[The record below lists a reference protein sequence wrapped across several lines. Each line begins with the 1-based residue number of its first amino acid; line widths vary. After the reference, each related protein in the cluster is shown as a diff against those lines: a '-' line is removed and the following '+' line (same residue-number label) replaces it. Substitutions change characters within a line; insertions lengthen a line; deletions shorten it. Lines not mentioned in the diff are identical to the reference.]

1 MFRSRATVTVPALAS
16 PARSVLLAGPKEAAL
31 SLEIKICGLS
41 TPETLDAALAAGA
54 DMVGLVFFPRSPRH
68 VDLERAARL
77 AAQARGRAE
86 IVALTVDADD
96 ALLAAIIDAAA
107 PDILQLHGH
116 ETPERV
122 RAIRA
127 RFGQPVM
134 KALGIGG
141 PEDIPALAA
150 YAGVADRLLLDAKPP
165 KGAAL
170 PGGNGV
176 AFDWNLLAGPALAS
190 LDLPHPFMLS
200 GGLDPANVGTAL
212 RLIQPGGVDVSSG
225 VETAPGIKDPDLIA
239 RFVSAAREA
248 AGPPVRPTP
257 APPARETSPP

>member
-1 MFRSRATVTVPALAS
+1 M
-16 PARSVLLAGPKEAAL
+16 

-54 DMVGLVFFPRSPRH
+54 DMIGLVFFARSPRH
-68 VDLERAARL
+68 VDVARAARL
-77 AAQARGRAE
+77 AAQARGRAQ

-96 ALLAAIIDAAA
+96 DALAAIIDAAA

-122 RAIRA
+122 SAIRA
-127 RFGQPVM
+127 RFGRPVM

-141 PEDIPALAA
+141 PEDLPALTA
-150 YAGVADRLLLDAKPP
+150 YARVADRLLLDAKPP

-176 AFDWNLLAGPALAS
+176 AFDWNLIAD
-190 LDLPHPFMLS
+190 LDLANLDLANLDRARSFMLS
-200 GGLDPANVGTAL
+200 GGLDPANVGTAV

-225 VETAPGIKDPDLIA
+225 VEQAPGIKDSARIA
-239 RFVSAAREA
+239 AFVRAAREA
-248 AGPPVRPTP
+248 ALTPGPASATPT
-257 APPARETSPP
+257 PPARETSPP

>member
-1 MFRSRATVTVPALAS
+1 M
-16 PARSVLLAGPKEAAL
+16 

-68 VDLERAARL
+68 VDVARAARL
-77 AAQARGRAE
+77 AAQARGRAQ

-96 ALLAAIIDAAA
+96 DALAAIIDAAA

-122 RAIRA
+122 SAIRA
-127 RFGQPVM
+127 RFGRPVM

-141 PEDIPALAA
+141 PEDLPALTA

-176 AFDWNLLAGPALAS
+176 AFDWNLIAD
-190 LDLPHPFMLS
+190 LDLANLDRARSFMLS
-200 GGLDPANVGTAL
+200 GGLDPANVGTAV

-225 VETAPGIKDPDLIA
+225 VEQAPGIKDPALIA
-239 RFVSAAREA
+239 AFVRAAREA
-248 AGPPVRPTP
+248 AVLPGPAGATPT
-257 APPARETSPP
+257 PPARETSPP